1 MAKITKTYQELLQLV
16 NAINILS
23 NDKVHAKA
31 NSKGIKK
38 LQSIGTKLKAQL
50 DVYNERLED
59 IRLDNAH
66 TDSEGCLI
74 MDEKGGYKFSKDG
87 LKKLNADVK
96 KLLASEFEFYQFT
109 FSHEGIE
116 NYAFL
121 EDWVFALTFPEL
133 DESNDGYDGASD
145 GVSDGVI
152 EDRNSWKLEEPIV

>member
-23 NDKVHAKA
+23 GDKEHSKS

-38 LQSIGTKLKAQL
+38 LQSIGTKLKPHL
-50 DVYNERLED
+50 DQYNEKLED

-66 TDSEGCLI
+66 TDADGCLI
-74 MDEKGGYKFSKDG
+74 LDEKGGYKFSKEG

-96 KLLASEFEFYQFT
+96 KLLSSEFEFYQFT
-109 FSHEGIE
+109 FSHEGLE

-121 EDWVFALTFPEL
+121 EEWVFALTFPEL
-133 DESNDGYDGASD
+133 AESNDGDD
-145 GVSDGVI
+145 VI
-152 EDRNSWKLEEPIV
+152 TEDEGEVWEKNEEIL